1 MVSSSHSSLMKILP
15 DIIKIYFNRHNLIH
29 LFILSYRY
37 RTVKRLVRRSSN
49 VFIKD
54 PCELETI
61 PEGAEIQL
69 TLASPQHRI
78 NIEMNSSPSRILD
91 QADLMPVTRSCLP
104 KELSDDE
111 TDTKANEPNL
121 HAMSRYG
128 LIYYWWAPAG
138 GPLQVTFFAYK

>member
-1 MVSSSHSSLMKILP
+1 MGIQEKNSIQLALNEAQSILNTLMNASEEERTVLKEFLK
-15 DIIKIYFNRHNLIH
+15 DL
-29 LFILSYRY
+29 LMRY
-37 RTVKRLVRRSSN
+37 RSVKRLVRRSSN

-91 QADLMPVTRSCLP
+91 QADLMTVTRSCLP
-104 KELSDDE
+104 KEVSDDE
-111 TDTKANEPNL
+111 T
-121 HAMSRYG
+121 
-128 LIYYWWAPAG
+128 
-138 GPLQVTFFAYK
+138 

>member
-1 MVSSSHSSLMKILP
+1 MEFVSTTKSLP
-15 DIIKIYFNRHNLIH
+15 DIWQCFSYLLDNVKVAKICKIQMM
-29 LFILSYRY
+29 
-37 RTVKRLVRRSSN
+37 RSD
-49 VFIKD
+49 VFIKN

-104 KELSDDE
+104 KEVSDDE
-111 TDTKANEPNL
+111 TDTE
-121 HAMSRYG
+121 
-128 LIYYWWAPAG
+128 
-138 GPLQVTFFAYK
+138 